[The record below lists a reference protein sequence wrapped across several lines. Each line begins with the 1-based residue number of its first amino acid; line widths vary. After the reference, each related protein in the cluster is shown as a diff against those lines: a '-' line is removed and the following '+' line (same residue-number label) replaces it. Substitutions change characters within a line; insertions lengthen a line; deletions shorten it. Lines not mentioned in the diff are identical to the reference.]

1 MAIYFVDPYKK
12 YYDKLNV
19 ASGLSASSSKVQERA
34 SFLVSSAS
42 RLSTQVGAAAWLEK
56 GQKEI
61 VSSTLPSLSKGVQS
75 LSDGITSSLVVA
87 VDMAVNQLLPTVT
100 ELKANDE
107 LYEKYLNELNS
118 LVEPSPRYETRRVSL
133 FSKETETV
141 ETEAYKQYVAEKTR
155 LETEV
160 AKYKKLCEDGV
171 AKADGIATSINGLS
185 SSLVTIKAT
194 GASMDGENYAGSKI
208 YYLTADMEV
217 SRTNTLINY
226 GEYYVVNTAY
236 PVIDYY
242 NHIQKYGIY
251 QEATTDYRNKCLGV
265 SYLYARDLTVGSAKK
280 DMDSAYAGAETWY
293 TMTNSPEEQTALDI
307 VYREITAGRPVA
319 MNVKG
324 PTYRHWVTVVGFK
337 TDVTSAADLKAED
350 LLILDSWD
358 GKVERMD
365 CEDSRVF
372 IDGKNC
378 GHPNYDWRIDV
389 LKTER
394 YAKIGTGGYTTS
406 ANA

>member
-1 MAIYFVDPYKK
+1 MAIYFVDPYKT
-12 YYDKLNV
+12 YYDKLNA
-19 ASGLSASSSKVQERA
+19 ASGLTASSSKVQEKT
-34 SFLVSSAS
+34 SFLVSSVS
-42 RLSTQVGAAAWLEK
+42 RLSTQVGSASWLEK
-56 GQKEI
+56 GQKEV
-61 VSSTLPSLSKGVQS
+61 VSSTLPALSKAVQS
-75 LSDGITSSLVVA
+75 LSDGIAATLVVA

-118 LVEPSPRYETRRVSL
+118 LVEPSPRYETRRVSW

-141 ETEAYKQYVAEKTR
+141 ETDAYKEYVAKKTK
-155 LETEV
+155 LEAEV

-171 AKADGIATSINGLS
+171 AKANEIATSINALS
-185 SSLVTIKAT
+185 GSLVTVKAT
-194 GASMDGENYAGSKI
+194 GADMDGRNYPGSKE

-217 SRTNTLINY
+217 SRTNALINY
-226 GEYYVVNTAY
+226 GEYYVVNTAF

-251 QEATTDYRNKCLGV
+251 QDATTDYRNKCLGV
-265 SYLYARDLTVGSAKK
+265 SYLYARDLSVGSAKK

-293 TMTNSPEEQTALDI
+293 TMTNSPEEEIALDI

-337 TDVTSAADLKAED
+337 TDVSSADELRAED

-365 CEDSRVF
+365 CQDSRVF

-389 LKTER
+389 LKPER
-394 YAKIGTGGYTTS
+394 YAKIGTGGYTTT